1 MDCFYRVVEKPKKHE
16 SHKGMYKGFVMS
28 GHCDVQRD
36 CKLKP
41 IKQYWKSQSKEVVQ
55 YIGIAVDEP
64 KRLDRIADTKNK
76 VSLLEK
82 YGYTEEMAKQK
93 CIEYGLL
100 SPIYEFTKRGGCW
113 FCPNARDCELRNLR
127 DNHNHLW
134 QKLLDLENEPNTIG
148 NIWNTLTKT
157 SIHDKDEQFR
167 LEDAQMTIF
176 DFIK

>member
-1 MDCFYRVVEKPKKHE
+1 
-16 SHKGMYKGFVMS
+16 
-28 GHCDVQRD
+28 
-36 CKLKP
+36 
-41 IKQYWKSQSKEVVQ
+41 
-55 YIGIAVDEP
+55 
-64 KRLDRIADTKNK
+64 
-76 VSLLEK
+76 
-82 YGYTEEMAKQK
+82 MAKQK

-113 FCPNARDCELRNLR
+113 FCPNARDGELRHLY
-127 DNHNHLW
+127 DNHKDLW
-134 QKLLDLENEPNTIG
+134 EYLLNLEDVPNKVG

>member
-1 MDCFYRVVEKPKKHE
+1 
-16 SHKGMYKGFVMS
+16 
-28 GHCDVQRD
+28 
-36 CKLKP
+36 
-41 IKQYWKSQSKEVVQ
+41 
-55 YIGIAVDEP
+55 
-64 KRLDRIADTKNK
+64 
-76 VSLLEK
+76 
-82 YGYTEEMAKQK
+82 MAKQK

-100 SPIYEFTKRGGCW
+100 SPIYDFTKRGGCW

-134 QKLLDLENEPNTIG
+134 KKLLDLENEPNTIG

-176 DFIK
+176 DYLN